1 MKRSVKDSL
10 SGKWLSG
17 VPSDRIKKIKN
28 KQMKDVLKIA
38 SAVVFTLILSSC
50 GSGAKDDKGGLTD
63 KKAQLEKL
71 KEDQKKLNDQIA
83 KLQNEIGSTDT
94 SSSLNKGKLI
104 AASAVTEQAFE
115 HYIDLQGRV
124 DADNVSIVTPRGGQ
138 LQPSQ
143 VKQLF
148 IKKGD
153 FVKKGQLLAKLDD
166 DVQQK
171 SLQTLKTQLAYAE
184 DVYRRQKNLW
194 DQSIG
199 TEMQLKTAENNVN
212 NLKDQINTTTAQW
225 EMTNVRSDVSG
236 YVEQLNLK
244 VGEMFTGMAGNNP
257 QIQIVNNSSLKVVT
271 EVPENYLSKIKEG
284 TPVNVKLPDEN
295 LEFNSNISLMNRAIG
310 LNSRSVVT
318 EAKIPYNPNVHIN
331 QVAQVRIKDY
341 ANPHAI
347 VIPLTVLQTDENG
360 KYVYVI
366 ATENGKKVAR
376 KKVVQVG
383 EMYGNNIEVKGGLS
397 VGDQLITEGFQSL
410 YEGQAVTT
418 G

>member
-1 MKRSVKDSL
+1 M
-10 SGKWLSG
+10 
-17 VPSDRIKKIKN
+17 
-28 KQMKDVLKIA
+28 
-38 SAVVFTLILSSC
+38 
-50 GSGAKDDKGGLTD
+50 
-63 KKAQLEKL
+63 
-71 KEDQKKLNDQIA
+71 
-83 KLQNEIGSTDT
+83 
-94 SSSLNKGKLI
+94 
-104 AASAVTEQAFE
+104 QA
-115 HYIDLQGRV
+115 
-124 DADNVSIVTPRGGQ
+124 
-138 LQPSQ
+138 SQ

-166 DVQQK
+166 DVLQK
-171 SLQTLKTQLAYAE
+171 QLQTMKTQLAYAE

-194 DQSIG
+194 DQGIG
-199 TEMQLKTAENNVN
+199 TEMQLKTYENNVN

-225 EMTNVRSDVSG
+225 EMTNVRSDVNG

-244 VGEMFTGMAGNNP
+244 PGEIFTGMAGNNP

-284 TPVNVKLPDEN
+284 TPVDIKLPDAN
-295 LEFNSNISLMNRAIG
+295 LEFESKIALMNRAIG
-310 LNSRSVVT
+310 LNSRSIVT
-318 EAKIPYNPNVHIN
+318 EAKIPYNQSVHIN

-360 KYVYVI
+360 KYVYVM
-366 ATENGKKVAR
+366 AVENGKKVAK

-383 EMYGNNIEVKGGLS
+383 EIYGNNIEVKGGLN

>member
-1 MKRSVKDSL
+1 
-10 SGKWLSG
+10 
-17 VPSDRIKKIKN
+17 
-28 KQMKDVLKIA
+28 MKDVLKIA
-38 SAVVFTLILSSC
+38 SAVVFLLILSSC
-50 GSGAKDDKGGLTD
+50 GSGSKDEKGSLGD

-71 KEDQKKLNDQIA
+71 KNDQKKLNDQIA

-104 AASAVTEQAFE
+104 AASPVTEQAFE

-138 LQPSQ
+138 MQASQ

-166 DVQQK
+166 DVLQK
-171 SLQTLKTQLAYAE
+171 QLQTMKTQLAYAE

-194 DQSIG
+194 DQGIG
-199 TEMQLKTAENNVN
+199 TEMQLKTYENNVN

-225 EMTNVRSDVSG
+225 EMTNVRSDVNG

-244 VGEMFTGMAGNNP
+244 PGEIFTGMAGNNP

-284 TPVNVKLPDEN
+284 TPVDIKLPDAN
-295 LEFNSNISLMNRAIG
+295 LEFESKIALMNRAIG
-310 LNSRSVVT
+310 LNSRSIVT
-318 EAKIPYNPNVHIN
+318 EAKIPYNQSVHIN

-360 KYVYVI
+360 KYVYVM
-366 ATENGKKVAR
+366 AVENGKKVAK

-383 EMYGNNIEVKGGLS
+383 EIYGNNIEVKGGLS
-397 VGDQLITEGFQSL
+397 AGDQLITEGFQGL

-418 G
+418 S